1 MTAATDIIISNS
13 LADLAARIKAEHEA
27 TAAALKSGVEHAMA
41 AGDLLVEARAQL
53 KHGQWLPWLNTCGIS
68 ERMAQR
74 YMRLARNRGAI
85 EAKSDTVSDLGI
97 KGALAMLTVPRGPQ
111 GSDDLSHMV
120 MGLADHVADT
130 AFDFSEIEEMEER
143 QRIRE
148 ARAPLFAEI
157 LAAMDK
163 IHRLHKLNPALPLWN
178 DEEEGKLI
186 EAATEEYRDATA
198 AEMGVSRDDYDQM
211 GAEMDALKEA
221 GVSKKDIPYLV
232 YQKFEHA
239 MGESGPSQ
247 PRTAALLKMRDI
259 TTAFLQ
265 RAEAAP

>member
-1 MTAATDIIISNS
+1 MTAATDITISNS

-27 TAAALKSGVEHAMA
+27 TAASLKSGVEHAMA

-74 YMRLARNRGAI
+74 YMRLARNRAAI
-85 EAKSDTVSDLGI
+85 EAKYDTVSDLGI

-120 MGLADHVADT
+120 MDLADHVADT
-130 AFDFSEIEEMEER
+130 ALDFLQFEEMEER
-143 QRIRE
+143 QRNRDIWD
-148 ARAPLFAEI
+148 ALSAEI
-157 LAAMDK
+157 QAAIDK
-163 IHRLHKLNPALPLWN
+163 IHRLHELNPALPLWN
-178 DEEEGKLI
+178 DEEEAKLI

-198 AEMGVSRDDYDQM
+198 AEIGVSRDDYDQM
-211 GAEMDALKEA
+211 GDEIEALKKA
-221 GVSKKDIPYLV
+221 GKKNIPVLV
-232 YQKFEHA
+232 YQKFQDA
-239 MGESGPSQ
+239 FGESGPSQ

-265 RAEAAP
+265 RAEATP